1 MSSTLPLI
9 LKDKA
14 EETQEPSPVL
24 VRARDI
30 AEALSVSMRQVG
42 YWAKDGRIPSH
53 RLGRRCVRY
62 SLPAVLKALNIKLNH

>member
-1 MSSTLPLI
+1 MSSTLPLM

>member
-1 MSSTLPLI
+1 M

>member
-1 MSSTLPLI
+1 M

-42 YWAKDGRIPSH
+42 YWAEQGRIPSH
-53 RLGRRCVRY
+53 KLGKRCVRY
-62 SLPAVLKALNIKLNH
+62 SLPAVLAALEIETSNH